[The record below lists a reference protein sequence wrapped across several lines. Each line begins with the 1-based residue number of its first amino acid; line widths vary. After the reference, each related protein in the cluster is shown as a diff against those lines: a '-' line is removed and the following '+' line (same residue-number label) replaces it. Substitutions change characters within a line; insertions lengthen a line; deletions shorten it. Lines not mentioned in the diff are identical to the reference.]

1 MPRKKPDTTGL
12 QKTRTKTATG
22 GYAQAKAR
30 TKAGGTA
37 KSDGGKLARA
47 GVRAAGVV
55 KEDRWQNLLTGWGD
69 PSRDKSL
76 SGQFLP
82 ITPLDYGEIESLYY
96 GDDVAHRI
104 VDALPDECFRR
115 GYQLEGPDA
124 EAMTSKLR
132 KLDADVRLHDGL
144 GWARLWG
151 GTSLVLGLDDGTVDQ
166 TQPLNV
172 ERVKDVK
179 FINVV
184 DRRYINPIDYYEE
197 ALSPQFGQPRSYQVT
212 PAFGGNSKGVIIHES
227 RLIRFWGTKVDQIT
241 TRRLAGWSYSIL
253 QRPYDVIRQ
262 FAGAFG
268 SASQLMLDAGQGVFG
283 VKNLIQQLAGPKRNA
298 ILQRFTQLDMQR
310 SSGRILLVDRDGET
324 FERKPT
330 PLAGVPDMLDRFI
343 LRLASAAEM
352 PVTLLMGQS
361 PAGMDA
367 TGESDMR
374 QWYDRV
380 KAVQTK
386 QIEPALV
393 RLLQILTAGKWT
405 ANRDNKVVWAGL
417 EEPND
422 KEDAEAELIQAQTW
436 KIYSDM
442 GAVSGEQVALIK
454 LLDKPIE
461 EVLDE
466 DTLQAVVEADYEL
479 AKEPP
484 PSPPVLPGAGQPPV
498 GAPPNGPN
506 RGPQQPPP
514 PGQKAPPPA
523 G

>member
-1 MPRKKPDTTGL
+1 MARKPDTARIVRG
-12 QKTRTKTATG
+12 TRKKTATG
-22 GYAQAKAR
+22 GF
-30 TKAGGTA
+30 
-37 KSDGGKLARA
+37 ARA
-47 GVRAAGVV
+47 DGRKGKRAREGVKDHGIV
-55 KEDRWQNLLTGWGD
+55 KEDAWQNLLTGMGD
-69 PSRDKSL
+69 PSRDKIM

-82 ITPLDYGEIESLYY
+82 IQSLDYGEIESLYY

-115 GYQLEGPDA
+115 SFTLEGPDS
-124 EAMTSKLR
+124 EAMTGQLKN
-132 KLDADVRLHDGL
+132 LDAEVRLHDAL
-144 GWARLWG
+144 GWGRLWG
-151 GTSLVLGLDDGTVDQ
+151 GTALVLGIDDGAIDQ
-166 TQPLNV
+166 TQPLNI
-172 ERVKDVK
+172 EAVKGVK

-197 ALSPQFGQPRSYQVT
+197 ALSPQFGQPKSYQVT

-253 QRPYDVIRQ
+253 QRPYEVIRT
-262 FAGAFG
+262 FAGVFG
-268 SASQLMLDAGQGVFG
+268 AAAQLMHDAGQGVFK
-283 VKNLIQQLAGPKRNA
+283 VSRLIQQLAGPKRNA

-310 SSGRILLVDRDGET
+310 SSGRILLVDKEGED
-324 FERKPT
+324 FDRKPT
-330 PLAGVPDMLDRFI
+330 PLAGVPDMIDRFI

-380 KAVQTK
+380 KAVQVK

-393 RLLQILTAGKWT
+393 KLLQILTAGKWSQ
-405 ANRDNKVVWAGL
+405 NKDNKVIWAGL

-422 KEDAEAELIQAQTW
+422 KEDAETEYIEAQTW
-436 KIYSDM
+436 KLYSDM
-442 GAVSGEQVALIK
+442 GAVSGEQIALIK
-454 LLDKPIE
+454 FCDKPIE

-466 DTLQAVVEADYEL
+466 DALAKVVEADAEL
-479 AKEPP
+479 MKDPP
-484 PSPPVLPGAGQPPV
+484 PPPPPMLPGAPMPPPPQ

-506 RGPQQPPP
+506 RGPQPPP
-514 PGQKAPPPA
+514 SGSQKAPPPK